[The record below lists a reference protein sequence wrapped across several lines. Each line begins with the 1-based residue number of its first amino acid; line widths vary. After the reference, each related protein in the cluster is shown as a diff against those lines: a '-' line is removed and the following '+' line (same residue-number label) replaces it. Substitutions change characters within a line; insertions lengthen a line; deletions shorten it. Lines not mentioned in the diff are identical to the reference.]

1 MCERVRGKKVR
12 RGIRRGKKEADRA
25 CCTWSMYVRA
35 PSKVYAPRAKIR
47 IEIAA
52 ITDRPRE
59 MGVFIIRGHLNT
71 AREETTEAD
80 RRRTKNRRGTNTT
93 RTRKRRERV
102 GQRRNGNGVGGKEKE
117 GRFYARLY
125 TGIRGR
131 YRREKNDSGH
141 EGGKREAR
149 TGCRR
154 GKHAK
159 VMYPPCLSS
168 SLQSAETPRGSG
180 VTFPKSQRIEEDSSR
195 RKHEGK
201 HETSSR

>member
-1 MCERVRGKKVR
+1 
-12 RGIRRGKKEADRA
+12 
-25 CCTWSMYVRA
+25 MYVRA

-180 VTFPKSQRIEEDSSR
+180 VTFPKSQRIEEESSR